1 MILEHFFNLMQCISA
16 DSLKKKCNVSVQ
28 CNHYTRSLQQC
39 KCVTV
44 FLFYFIFCLLTE
56 NKYTLFMGKISELYR
71 KENCFT

>member
-1 MILEHFFNLMQCISA
+1 MILEHFFKSHAMYLCRFI
-16 DSLKKKCNVSVQ
+16 KKKCNVSVQ
-28 CNHYTRSLQQC
+28 FNHYTPLHQS

-44 FLFYFIFCLLTE
+44 YIFFICLLTE